1 MEALVDMGFPRAD
14 CEAALAQ
21 TEHDVERSVH
31 LLLSSGFTAPTDRAA
46 ARIRQPLGQPPI
58 GVGSQPSQPRPE
70 PEPEPEPA
78 RVPDAAEYAQHG
90 ISVDGLLHAAACFR
104 VAISPA
110 DREWQMSAD
119 KRTTA
124 DICHA
129 HIRPE
134 TVPAGWVDTAKLTNE
149 TQRYY
154 THSYVHSA
162 SGRRQDAPPPGTRSF
177 CELLRANPATAHF
190 VGKPTHFLSHA
201 WAYQFAN
208 LVDALRAFAA
218 EQPPGSS
225 PVYFWYDCFCIDQH
239 ATAER
244 SQKWWSTTFKEAIR
258 LMGSTV
264 MMLSPWYRTHYLHLL
279 L

>member
-21 TEHDVERSVH
+21 TEHDVEQSVH
-31 LLLSSGFTAPTDRAA
+31 LL
-46 ARIRQPLGQPPI
+46 LGQPPI

-90 ISVDGLLHAAACFR
+90 ISVDGLLHAAACFG

-129 HIRPE
+129 HIRPK
-134 TVPAGWVDTAKLTNE
+134 TVPAGWVDKAK
-149 TQRYY
+149 
-154 THSYVHSA
+154 
-162 SGRRQDAPPPGTRSF
+162 RQP
-177 CELLRANPATAHF
+177 
-190 VGKPTHFLSHA
+190 
-201 WAYQFAN
+201 
-208 LVDALRAFAA
+208 
-218 EQPPGSS
+218 
-225 PVYFWYDCFCIDQH
+225 
-239 ATAER
+239 
-244 SQKWWSTTFKEAIR
+244 
-258 LMGSTV
+258 
-264 MMLSPWYRTHYLHLL
+264 LL
-279 L
+279 LVSS